1 MTTDSSSLLALGDS
15 YTIGESVDSALS
27 WPAQLARALRSEG
40 LSVGEPVIIARTG
53 WTTDELAKGIEN
65 AGLTGTYEFVS
76 LLIGVNDQ
84 YRGRDFEEYRLGFR
98 DLILQAIAFTGG
110 KPRSVLILSIPDWGV
125 TPFAEGRDRGRIAR
139 EIDTFNRVS
148 REESDAAGARYLDV
162 TGISRG
168 VPSDSSLLAEDG
180 LHPSGVM
187 YSRWVQAALPIAK
200 EIVLEGQ
207 RGRVGGLYVDG
218 S

>member
-27 WPAQLARALRSEG
+27 WPVQLARALRSEG

-53 WTTDELAKGIEN
+53 WTTDELAKGIGN

-98 DLILQAIAFTGG
+98 DLLLQAIAFTGG

-125 TPFAEGRDRGRIAR
+125 TPFAEGRDRSRIAR

-207 RGRVGGLYVDG
+207 RGRAGGLYVDG